1 MLNDNTLERLTEM
14 MELLANRVIQGNM
27 GVTVDLLCWT
37 PLAPLIRASRR
48 ARIES
53 NTHTIRL
60 REKASALC
68 EDATRDHADLLTPA
82 WG

>member
-1 MLNDNTLERLTEM
+1 MLNDNTLEQLTEM
-14 MELLANRVIQGNM
+14 METLANRVIRGNM
-27 GVTVDLLCWT
+27 GVTADLLCWT
-37 PLAPLIRASRR
+37 PLAPIIRASRR

-53 NTHTIRL
+53 KTHEIRL

-68 EDATRDHADLLTPA
+68 EDATREHADLLVPA

>member
-48 ARIES
+48 TRIES